1 MAVRFQDQFIEME
14 ETLIWEQYTVV
25 LHRDSKIGFGIAIS
39 GGKDKPNS
47 STGETAILIS
57 DVVRSGPAEGK
68 IQIKD
73 RIVMVNGVSMEN
85 VPSSFAIQCLK
96 SSGKSANITLKRP
109 RIVQL
114 PATNTAPPTGS
125 YHSNRSN
132 RSDYAHNDASDED
145 EDYDPAGRNLRRIQ
159 NQNLYHEDYYHS
171 RDHDRDFGRNH
182 SYNRSPSPSRS
193 YDRSPSPS
201 RSYDRSPSPSRSY
214 DRSPSPSR
222 SYERSPSPSRGY
234 NHRHN
239 SQDYNDRE
247 YGREHSPTGS
257 HYDEFEHPNSQHD
270 HAIKKPIKSYLI
282 KNNTNEEYGLRLG
295 SQIFIKHMSSGGL
308 ASKEGILK
316 EGDIILKIN
325 GIVTENIS
333 LEDTRT
339 LIEKSEGELR
349 LVVLRDNEQFL
360 VSVPELVDSE
370 DNSSGLEDLSDM
382 EPERTDSPRENQSK
396 RIAVDPTNTM
406 KSNGSLK
413 PNKKPVSE
421 MEVRPAASKSTY
433 VIEEPTYAAPIKT
446 SNTRPQDEYNVG
458 YSPDM
463 KVARFVKDASVGL
476 QLAGGNDVGI
486 FVSRVLDDSPAARQG
501 IQKGDQILQVNNVNF
516 QNLTREEAVLLMLD
530 IPKGELVEIKA
541 QKKEDIYKKM
551 INSNVGDSFYVRTHF
566 DHEIEGTQELS
577 FRRGEVF
584 RVVDTM
590 YKGKLGAWY
599 AMRIGRD
606 FKEQDRGTIPSK
618 NRAEQIAKAE
628 ITQKV
633 SSSSSAGARAE
644 FWKMRGLRGAKKN
657 IRKSRDDL
665 SALTIQ
671 GKFPPYERVILRE
684 ASYKRPVVIL
694 GPISDIATQKL
705 ASDLPDQFELAQMVQ
720 RNAEEVGSSSI
731 IKLETVR
738 LIAQKNKHGLLDIT
752 PSAIERLNYVK
763 WYPIVVF
770 FNPENKQ
777 EVKAMRQHLYPQSRK
792 SSKSLYTQAVKLR
805 KYWSHLFTGT
815 INLNSGSSAWYEA
828 LKATIR
834 EQQTQAV
841 WFPEEKIEE
850 TGTEDLE
857 LMNRSTSV
865 SMDYLSCDESRANSD
880 YEDTDGEGGAYTDNE
895 LDDTLDE
902 PAITRSSEPFRT
914 EAPQI
919 SMAAAHAAPKI
930 YSQVQPQGQHR
941 DPNYT
946 RLNEQELIAI
956 KSRRE
961 LVYSSDED
969 DDDWNGPATEL

>member
-1 MAVRFQDQFIEME
+1 ME
-14 ETLIWEQYTVV
+14 ETLIWEQHTVAIQ
-25 LHRDSKIGFGIAIS
+25 RDSKIGFGIAIS
-39 GGKDKPNS
+39 GGTDKPNS
-47 STGETAILIS
+47 STGETAILVS

-68 IQIKD
+68 ILIKD
-73 RIVMVNGVSMEN
+73 RIVMVNGASMEN

-96 SSGKSANITLKRP
+96 SSGKSANITVKRP
-109 RIVQL
+109 RKIQL
-114 PATNTAPPTGS
+114 PVTNAAPPTGS
-125 YHSNRSN
+125 FYSNRSN

-145 EDYDPAGRNLRRIQ
+145 EDYDPVGRRLRRIQ
-159 NQNLYHEDYYHS
+159 NQNLYHDSNDYDQNS
-171 RDHDRDFGRNH
+171 GRNH
-182 SYNRSPSPSRS
+182 SYDRTPSPSRS
-193 YDRSPSPS
+193 YDQTPSPARS
-201 RSYDRSPSPSRSY
+201 YDRTPSPARSYDRTPSPARSYDRSPSL
-214 DRSPSPSR
+214 
-222 SYERSPSPSRGY
+222 SRGY
-234 NHRHN
+234 NN
-239 SQDYNDRE
+239 QDYNDRE
-247 YGREHSPTGS
+247 YRRKYSSVGNHR
-257 HYDEFEHPNSQHD
+257 DEFEHPNSHSD
-270 HAIKKPIKSYLI
+270 PAVKKPIKSFLI

-295 SQIFIKHMSSGGL
+295 SQIFIKHMSSNGL
-308 ASKEGILK
+308 ASKEGVLQ

-349 LVVLRDNEQFL
+349 LMVLRDNEQFL
-360 VSVPELVDSE
+360 INVPDMADSE
-370 DNSSGLEDLSDM
+370 ENNSGLDDISNM
-382 EPERTDSPRENQSK
+382 EPERLDSPSESLSK
-396 RIAVDPTNTM
+396 DIAAYPTNIM
-406 KSNGSLK
+406 KSTGSLK
-413 PNKKPVSE
+413 PGRKPVSE
-421 MEVRPAASKSTY
+421 MEVRPAASKLPY
-433 VIEEPTYAAPIKT
+433 VIEESTYAAPIRT

-486 FVSRVLDDSPAARQG
+486 FVSRVLEDSPAAKQG
-501 IQKGDQILQVNNVNF
+501 IQKGDQILKVNNVNF

-530 IPKGELVEIKA
+530 IPKGQQVEIRA
-541 QKKEDIYKKM
+541 QRKEDIYKKM
-551 INSNVGDSFYVRTHF
+551 INSNVGDSFHVRTHF
-566 DHEIEGTQELS
+566 DYEVEGPHELS

-599 AMRIGRD
+599 AVRIARD
-606 FKEQDRGTIPSK
+606 FKEQDKGTIPNK
-618 NRAEQIAKAE
+618 NRAEQIAKVE

-633 SSSSSAGARAE
+633 TSSSSAGARAE
-644 FWKMRGLRGAKKN
+644 FWKMRGLRGAKK
-657 IRKSRDDL
+657 ILRKSRDDL

-671 GKFPPYERVILRE
+671 GKFPPYEKVILRE

-705 ASDLPDQFELAQMVQ
+705 ANDLPDQFELAQTVQ
-720 RNAEEVGSSSI
+720 RDMTEEGSSSI

-738 LIAQKNKHGLLDIT
+738 LISQKNKHGLLDIT

-792 SSKSLYTQAVKLR
+792 SSKSLYNQAVKLR
-805 KYWSHLFTGT
+805 KYWSHLFTGK

-828 LKATIR
+828 LKATIK
-834 EQQTQAV
+834 EQQTQPV
-841 WFPEEKIEE
+841 WFPEEKTEE
-850 TGTEDLE
+850 VGIEDLE
-857 LMNRSTSV
+857 LLNRSTSV

-895 LDDTLDE
+895 LDDRLDG
-902 PAITRSSEPFRT
+902 PAITRSSEPIRT
-914 EAPQI
+914 EASQI
-919 SMAAAHAAPKI
+919 SSAAVHAAPKA
-930 YSQVQPQGQHR
+930 YSQSQVQPQGQYR
-941 DPNYT
+941 DPRYT
-946 RLNEQELIAI
+946 RPNERDHIAV
-956 KSRRE
+956 KYGRE
-961 LVYSSDED
+961 PIYSSDED

>member
-1 MAVRFQDQFIEME
+1 MAVRFQDQFVEME
-14 ETLIWEQYTVV
+14 ETLIWEQHTVV
-25 LHRDSKIGFGIAIS
+25 INRDSKIGFGIAIS

-47 STGETAILIS
+47 STGETAILVS

-68 IQIKD
+68 ILIKD
-73 RIVMVNGVSMEN
+73 RIVMVNGVSMDN

-96 SSGKSANITLKRP
+96 SSGKSANITVKRSRKIQIP
-109 RIVQL
+109 V
-114 PATNTAPPTGS
+114 TNTAPPATS
-125 YHSNRSN
+125 YHSS
-132 RSDYAHNDASDED
+132 RSDYVHEDASDED
-145 EDYDPAGRNLRRIQ
+145 EDYEPADRRLRRIQ
-159 NQNLYHEDYYHS
+159 NQNLYQDDYHHNSDY
-171 RDHDRDFGRNH
+171 DRDSGRND
-182 SYNRSPSPSRS
+182 SYDRRIPSPSRSYDRRSPSPSRS
-193 YDRSPSPS
+193 YNHQHNNREYNS
-201 RSYDRSPSPSRSY
+201 REYSR
-214 DRSPSPSR
+214 
-222 SYERSPSPSRGY
+222 ERSPS
-234 NHRHN
+234 
-239 SQDYNDRE
+239 
-247 YGREHSPTGS
+247 GS
-257 HYDEFEHPNSQHD
+257 HYDEFEQPDSQYDSHTT
-270 HAIKKPIKSYLI
+270 KKPIKSFLI
-282 KNNTNEEYGLRLG
+282 KHNANEEYGLRLG

-308 ASKEGILK
+308 ASKEGVLK
-316 EGDIILKIN
+316 QGDIILKIN

-349 LVVLRDNEQFL
+349 LVVLRDDEQFL
-360 VSVPELVDSE
+360 INVPELVDSE
-370 DNSSGLEDLSDM
+370 ADSLADFSDP
-382 EPERTDSPRENQSK
+382 EIERTDSPRENQSK
-396 RIAVDPTNTM
+396 RNVVDPSNAM

-413 PNKKPVSE
+413 PNTKPLPE
-421 MEVRPAASKSTY
+421 MEVRPTVSKPPH
-433 VIEEPTYAAPIKT
+433 VDEEPTYAAPVKT
-446 SNTRPQDEYNVG
+446 SKARPHDEYNVG
-458 YSPDM
+458 PDM
-463 KVARFVKDASVGL
+463 KVARFVKDANVGL

-501 IQKGDQILQVNNVNF
+501 IQKGDQILQVNNVSF

-530 IPKGELVEIKA
+530 IPKGDVVEIKA
-541 QKKEDIYKKM
+541 QRKEDIYKKM

-566 DHEIEGTQELS
+566 DHEVEGTRELS
-577 FRRGEVF
+577 FGRGEVF

-590 YKGKLGAWY
+590 HRGKLGAWY
-599 AMRIGRD
+599 AVRIGRD
-606 FKEQDRGTIPSK
+606 FKEQDKGTIPSK
-618 NRAEQIAKAE
+618 NRAEQIAKADVM
-628 ITQKV
+628 QKT
-633 SSSSSAGARAE
+633 SSSTSSGARAE

-657 IRKSRDDL
+657 LRKSRENL

-694 GPISDIATQKL
+694 GPISDIATQRL
-705 ASDLPDQFELAQMVQ
+705 ASDQPDLFEFAQTVQ
-720 RNAEEVGSSSI
+720 RNSEEVGSSSSV

-792 SSKSLYTQAVKLR
+792 SSKSLYNQAVKLR

-828 LKATIR
+828 LKATIK

-841 WFPEEKIEE
+841 WFPEEKAEE

-857 LMNRSTSV
+857 LLNRSSSM

-895 LDDTLDE
+895 LDERLDE
-902 PAITRSSEPFRT
+902 PAITRSSEPIRI

-919 SMAAAHAAPKI
+919 STTTAHATPKT
-930 YSQVQPQGQHR
+930 YSQAQPEGQQR
-941 DPNYT
+941 DPHFS
-946 RLNEQELIAI
+946 RLNEQDLNAI
-956 KSRRE
+956 KSRRD
-961 LVYSSDED
+961 LIYSSGEDEDED
-969 DDDWNGPATEL
+969 DDDEWNGPATEL

>member
-1 MAVRFQDQFIEME
+1 ME
-14 ETLIWEQYTVV
+14 ETLIWEQHTVV
-25 LHRDSKIGFGIAIS
+25 VNRDSKKGFGIAIS
-39 GGKDKPNS
+39 GGKDKPNV

-68 IQIKD
+68 ILIKD
-73 RIVMVNGVSMEN
+73 RIVMVNGISMDN
-85 VPSSFAIQCLK
+85 VPSSVAIQCLK
-96 SSGKSANITLKRP
+96 SSGKSAKITVKRP
-109 RIVQL
+109 RKVQI
-114 PATNTAPPTGS
+114 PVTNTASATS
-125 YHSNRSN
+125 YHSS
-132 RSDYAHNDASDED
+132 RSDYVHDDASDED
-145 EDYDPAGRNLRRIQ
+145 EDYDPADRRLRRIQ
-159 NQNLYHEDYYHS
+159 NQNLYHDDYHHS
-171 RDHDRDFGRNH
+171 SDYDRDSGRND
-182 SYNRSPSPSRS
+182 S

-201 RSYDRSPSPSRSY
+201 RSYNRSPSPSRRHNRSPSPSRRHDRSPSPSRRHDRSPSPSRSY
-214 DRSPSPSR
+214 
-222 SYERSPSPSRGY
+222 
-234 NHRHN
+234 NHQLKK
-239 SQDYNDRE
+239 QDYHS
-247 YGREHSPTGS
+247 REHIREQSPAGS
-257 HYDEFEHPNSQHD
+257 YQDDLEQPDSQYDSN
-270 HAIKKPIKSYLI
+270 ATKKPIKSFLI
-282 KNNTNEEYGLRLG
+282 KNNANEEYGLRLG

-308 ASKEGILK
+308 ASKEGVLK

-349 LVVLRDNEQFL
+349 LVVLRDDEQFL
-360 VSVPELVDSE
+360 INVPELIDSE
-370 DNSSGLEDLSDM
+370 ENSLDDISDP
-382 EPERTDSPRENQSK
+382 ELERTDSPRENHH
-396 RIAVDPTNTM
+396 VMDPSHTM

-413 PNKKPVSE
+413 PNTKPVPE
-421 MEVRPAASKSTY
+421 VVVRPTASKPPH
-433 VIEEPTYAAPIKT
+433 VAEEPTYAAPVKT
-446 SNTRPQDEYNVG
+446 SKTRSHDEYNVG

-463 KVARFVKDASVGL
+463 KVARFVKDANVGL

-486 FVSRVLDDSPAARQG
+486 FVSRVLDDSPAAKQG

-530 IPKGELVEIKA
+530 IPKGDMVEIKA
-541 QKKEDIYKKM
+541 QRKEDIYKKM
-551 INSNVGDSFYVRTHF
+551 INSNVGDSFYVRMHF
-566 DHEIEGTQELS
+566 DHEVEGTRDLS
-577 FRRGEVF
+577 FGRGEVF

-599 AMRIGRD
+599 AVRIGRD
-606 FKEQDRGTIPSK
+606 FKEQEKGIIPSK
-618 NRAEQIAKAE
+618 NRAEQLAKAE
-628 ITQKV
+628 LMQKP
-633 SSSSSAGARAE
+633 SSSSGARAE

-657 IRKSRDDL
+657 LRKSRENL

-671 GKFPPYERVILRE
+671 SKFPPYERVILRE

-694 GPISDIATQKL
+694 GPISDIATQRL
-705 ASDLPDQFELAQMVQ
+705 ASDQPDQFELAQTVQ
-720 RNAEEVGSSSI
+720 RNTEEVGSSSI

-792 SSKSLYTQAVKLR
+792 SSKSLYNQAVKLR

-828 LKATIR
+828 LKATIK

-841 WFPEEKIEE
+841 WFPEEKAEE

-857 LMNRSTSV
+857 LLNRSTSM
-865 SMDYLSCDESRANSD
+865 SMDYLSCDESRPNSD
-880 YEDTDGEGGAYTDNE
+880 YEDTDAEGGAYTDNE
-895 LDDTLDE
+895 LDEMLDE
-902 PAITRSSEPFRT
+902 PAITRSSEPIRT

-919 SMAAAHAAPKI
+919 AMAAAHVTPKTHPQAQP
-930 YSQVQPQGQHR
+930 QVQQR
-941 DPNYT
+941 DPYFT
-946 RLNEQELIAI
+946 RLNEQDLNAI
-956 KSRRE
+956 KSRRDQI
-961 LVYSSDED
+961 YSSDED
-969 DDDWNGPATEL
+969 DDDEWNGPATEL

>member
-1 MAVRFQDQFIEME
+1 MAVRFQDPFVEME
-14 ETLIWEQYTVV
+14 ETLIWEQHTVV
-25 LHRDSKIGFGIAIS
+25 INRDSKIGFGIAIS
-39 GGKDKPNS
+39 GGIDKPNS
-47 STGETAILIS
+47 TTGETAILVS
-57 DVVRSGPAEGK
+57 DVVRFGPAEGK
-68 IQIKD
+68 IMIKD
-73 RIVMVNGVSMEN
+73 RIVMVNGVSMDN
-85 VPSSFAIQCLK
+85 VTSSFAIQNLK
-96 SSGKSANITLKRP
+96 RSGKSVNITVKRP
-109 RIVQL
+109 HKVQI
-114 PATNTAPPTGS
+114 PVTNTAPAAS
-125 YHSNRSN
+125 YYSS
-132 RSDYAHNDASDED
+132 RSDYAHDDASDED
-145 EDYDPAGRNLRRIQ
+145 EDYDPADRRLRRIQ
-159 NQNLYHEDYYHS
+159 NQNLYHGDSHHNNNYDQDSS
-171 RDHDRDFGRNH
+171 RN
-182 SYNRSPSPSRS
+182 NS

-214 DRSPSPSR
+214 NRSPSPSR
-222 SYERSPSPSRGY
+222 NHNYQH
-234 NHRHN
+234 NHRDH
-239 SQDYNDRE
+239 DARRA
-247 YGREHSPTGS
+247 GREHNPNGS
-257 HYDEFEHPNSQHD
+257 YHDESDDDDIHYDEV
-270 HAIKKPIKSYLI
+270 KKPIKSYLI
-282 KNNTNEEYGLRLG
+282 KNSANEEYGLRLG
-295 SQIFIKHMSSGGL
+295 SQIFIKHMSSDGL
-308 ASKEGILK
+308 ASKEGVLK

-325 GIVTENIS
+325 GVVTENIS

-360 VSVPELVDSE
+360 INVPELRDSE
-370 DNSSGLEDLSDM
+370 ENSLEEYSDI
-382 EPERTDSPRENQSK
+382 EPEHTDSPIENWPK
-396 RIAVDPTNTM
+396 HTVEDPRNTM

-413 PNKKPVSE
+413 PNIKPVSE
-421 MEVRPAASKSTY
+421 LEVRPTASKPPHDA
-433 VIEEPTYAAPIKT
+433 VVEERTYAAPIKT

-486 FVSRVLDDSPAARQG
+486 FVSRVLDESPAAKQG

-541 QKKEDIYKKM
+541 QRKEGIYQKM

-566 DHEIEGTQELS
+566 DHEVEGTQELS

-590 YKGKLGAWY
+590 HKGKLGAWY

-606 FKEQDRGTIPSK
+606 FKEQDKGTIPSK

-628 ITQKV
+628 ITQKA
-633 SSSSSAGARAE
+633 SSSSSSGARAE

-671 GKFPPYERVILRE
+671 GKYPPYERVILRE
-684 ASYKRPVVIL
+684 APYKRPVVIL
-694 GPISDIATQKL
+694 GPISDIATQRL

-720 RNAEEVGSSSI
+720 RNSEEVGSSSV

-792 SSKSLYTQAVKLR
+792 SSKSLYNQAVKLR

-828 LKATIR
+828 LKATIK

-841 WFPEEKIEE
+841 WFPEEKSDE
-850 TGTEDLE
+850 TETENLE
-857 LMNRSTSV
+857 LLNRSTSM

-880 YEDTDGEGGAYTDNE
+880 YEDTDAEGGAYTDNE
-895 LDDTLDE
+895 LDDALDE
-902 PAITRSSEPFRT
+902 PAIIRSSEPIRNEPSHISNEAT
-914 EAPQI
+914 HEAPKTHSQI
-919 SMAAAHAAPKI
+919 
-930 YSQVQPQGQHR
+930 QPQGQYR
-941 DPNYT
+941 DPHFT
-946 RLNEQELIAI
+946 RLDRQDLNAI
-956 KSRRE
+956 TSRRD
-961 LVYSSDED
+961 LIYSSDEND
-969 DDDWNGPATEL
+969 DDDEWNGPATEL

>member
-1 MAVRFQDQFIEME
+1 ME
-14 ETLIWEQYTVV
+14 ETLIWEQHTVV
-25 LHRDSKIGFGIAIS
+25 IHRDSKIGFGIAIS

-47 STGETAILIS
+47 STGETAILVS

-68 IQIKD
+68 ILMKD

-85 VPSSFAIQCLK
+85 VPSTFAIQCLK
-96 SSGKSANITLKRP
+96 SSGKSANITVKRP
-109 RIVQL
+109 RKVQL
-114 PATNTAPPTGS
+114 PVTNTAPPAGS
-125 YHSNRSN
+125 FYSSRSN
-132 RSDYAHNDASDED
+132 RSDYAHDDASDED

-159 NQNLYHEDYYHS
+159 NQNLYHDDYHHS
-171 RDHDRDFGRNH
+171 SDIDRDSGRNH
-182 SYNRSPSPSRS
+182 SYDRRPSPSGSFDRRPSPSRSYDRSPSPSRSYDQSPSPSRS

-201 RSYDRSPSPSRSY
+201 RSY
-214 DRSPSPSR
+214 
-222 SYERSPSPSRGY
+222 
-234 NHRHN
+234 NHR
-239 SQDYNDRE
+239 
-247 YGREHSPTGS
+247 HSPTGS
-257 HYDEFEHPNSQHD
+257 HHEFEHSGSIHD
-270 HAIKKPIKSYLI
+270 HAIKKPIKSFLI
-282 KNNTNEEYGLRLG
+282 KNKANEEYGLRLG
-295 SQIFIKHMSSGGL
+295 SQIFIKHMSSSGL
-308 ASKEGILK
+308 ASKEGILQ

-333 LEDTRT
+333 LEDTKT
-339 LIEKSEGELR
+339 LIEKSEGELK

-360 VSVPELVDSE
+360 INVPELVDSE
-370 DNSSGLEDLSDM
+370 ENSSGLEDISDL
-382 EPERTDSPRENQSK
+382 EPERSDSPVKNQSK
-396 RIAVDPTNTM
+396 RIGADPTNTM

-413 PNKKPVSE
+413 PNRKPVSE
-421 MEVRPAASKSTY
+421 MEGRPAASKSPY

-463 KVARFVKDASVGL
+463 KVARFVKDANVGL

-486 FVSRVLDDSPAARQG
+486 FVSRVLEDSPAAKQG
-501 IQKGDQILQVNNVNF
+501 IQKGDQILKVNNVNF

-530 IPKGELVEIKA
+530 IPKGQQVEIRA
-541 QKKEDIYKKM
+541 QRKEDIYKKM
-551 INSNVGDSFYVRTHF
+551 INSNVGDSFHVRTHF
-566 DHEIEGTQELS
+566 DHEQEGTRDLS

-599 AMRIGRD
+599 AVRIGRD
-606 FKEQDRGTIPSK
+606 FKEQDKGTIPSK
-618 NRAEQIAKAE
+618 NRAEQIARVE
-628 ITQKV
+628 MTQKV

-694 GPISDIATQKL
+694 GPISDIATQRL
-705 ASDLPDQFELAQMVQ
+705 ASDLPDQFELAQTVQ
-720 RNAEEVGSSSI
+720 RNAEEEGSSSI

-738 LIAQKNKHGLLDIT
+738 LISQKNKHGLLDIT

-815 INLNSGSSAWYEA
+815 INLNSGSSMWYEA
-828 LKATIR
+828 LKATIK

-841 WFPEEKIEE
+841 WFPEEKTEE
-850 TGTEDLE
+850 SGTEELE
-857 LMNRSTSV
+857 LLNRSTSV
-865 SMDYLSCDESRANSD
+865 SVDYLSCDESRANSD

-895 LDDTLDE
+895 LDDGLDE
-902 PAITRSSEPFRT
+902 PAVTRSSEPIKT
-914 EAPQI
+914 EASQI
-919 SMAAAHAAPKI
+919 SMEAIHATAKT
-930 YSQVQPQGQHR
+930 YSRAQVQPQGQHR
-941 DPNYT
+941 DPHYT
-946 RLNEQELIAI
+946 RPNERDLHAI
-956 KSRRE
+956 KYAQE
-961 LVYSSDED
+961 PIYSSEED

>member
-1 MAVRFQDQFIEME
+1 MAVRFQEAFVEME
-14 ETLIWEQYTVV
+14 ETLIWEQHTV
-25 LHRDSKIGFGIAIS
+25 LINRDSKIGFGIAIS
-39 GGKDKPNS
+39 GGTDKPNS
-47 STGETAILIS
+47 TTGETAILVS

-68 IQIKD
+68 IMIKD
-73 RIVMVNGVSMEN
+73 RIVMVNGVSMDN
-85 VPSSFAIQCLK
+85 VTSSFAIQNLK
-96 SSGKSANITLKRP
+96 RSGKSVNITVKRP
-109 RIVQL
+109 RKIQIPVTNAA
-114 PATNTAPPTGS
+114 PAAS
-125 YHSNRSN
+125 YYSSRP
-132 RSDYAHNDASDED
+132 DYAHDDASDED
-145 EDYDPAGRNLRRIQ
+145 EDYDPADRRLRRIQ
-159 NQNLYHEDYYHS
+159 NQNLYHGDSHHNNDYDQDSS
-171 RDHDRDFGRNH
+171 RN
-182 SYNRSPSPSRS
+182 YS

-214 DRSPSPSR
+214 DRSPNPSR
-222 SYERSPSPSRGY
+222 SYDRSPNPSRSY
-234 NHRHN
+234 NYQHNHRDH
-239 SQDYNDRE
+239 SARRVR
-247 YGREHSPTGS
+247 REHNPSGS
-257 HYDEFEHPNSQHD
+257 YHDEFDDDDMHYVR
-270 HAIKKPIKSYLI
+270 ARKPIKSCLF
-282 KNNTNEEYGLRLG
+282 KSNANEEYGLRLG
-295 SQIFIKHMSSGGL
+295 SQIFIKHMSSDGL
-308 ASKEGILK
+308 ASKEGVLK

-325 GIVTENIS
+325 GVVTENIS

-349 LVVLRDNEQFL
+349 LVILRDNEQFL
-360 VSVPELVDSE
+360 INVPELVDSE
-370 DNSSGLEDLSDM
+370 EDSLEEFSDI
-382 EPERTDSPRENQSK
+382 ESERTDSPSDNRSK
-396 RIAVDPTNTM
+396 HILVDPPNTR

-413 PNKKPVSE
+413 PNTKPVSE
-421 MEVRPAASKSTY
+421 IDVSPTAPKPRHDAVVDER
-433 VIEEPTYAAPIKT
+433 TYAAPIKT
-446 SNTRPQDEYNVG
+446 SNTSPQDGYNVG

-541 QKKEDIYKKM
+541 QRKEGIYQKM

-566 DHEIEGTQELS
+566 DHEVEGTQELS

-590 YKGKLGAWY
+590 HKGKLGAWY
-599 AMRIGRD
+599 AVRIGQD
-606 FKEQDRGTIPSK
+606 FKEQDKGTIPSK

-628 ITQKV
+628 ITQKA
-633 SSSSSAGARAE
+633 SSSSSSGARAE
-644 FWKMRGLRGAKKN
+644 FWRMRGLRGAKKN

-671 GKFPPYERVILRE
+671 GKYPPYERVVLRE
-684 ASYKRPVVIL
+684 APYKRPVVIL
-694 GPISDIATQKL
+694 GPISDIATLKL

-720 RNAEEVGSSSI
+720 RNSEEAGSSSV

-792 SSKSLYTQAVKLR
+792 SSKSLYNQAVKLR

-828 LKATIR
+828 LKATIK

-841 WFPEEKIEE
+841 WFPEEKSEE
-850 TGTEDLE
+850 TGAENLE
-857 LMNRSTSV
+857 LLNRSTSM

-880 YEDTDGEGGAYTDNE
+880 YEDTDAEGGAYTDNE

-902 PAITRSSEPFRT
+902 PAIIRSSEPVRT
-914 EAPQI
+914 EASHI
-919 SMAAAHAAPKI
+919 SMEAAHEAPMAH
-930 YSQVQPQGQHR
+930 SQIQPQGQYR
-941 DPNYT
+941 DPHFA
-946 RLNEQELIAI
+946 RLHKQDLNAI
-956 KSRRE
+956 TSRRD
-961 LVYSSDED
+961 LIYSSDED
-969 DDDWNGPATEL
+969 DDDEWNGPATEL

>member
-1 MAVRFQDQFIEME
+1 MAVRFQDQVVEME
-14 ETLIWEQYTVV
+14 ETLIWEQQTVV
-25 LHRDSKIGFGIAIS
+25 INRDSKIGFGIAIS
-39 GGKDKPNS
+39 GGKDKPNI
-47 STGETAILIS
+47 STGETAILVS

-68 IQIKD
+68 ILIKD

-96 SSGKSANITLKRP
+96 SSGKSANITVKRP
-109 RIVQL
+109 RKVQI
-114 PATNTAPPTGS
+114 PVTNTAPVTS
-125 YHSNRSN
+125 YHSS
-132 RSDYAHNDASDED
+132 RSDYAHDDASDED
-145 EDYDPAGRNLRRIQ
+145 EDYDPADRRLRRIQ
-159 NQNLYHEDYYHS
+159 NQNLYHGDYHHS
-171 RDHDRDFGRNH
+171 DDYDQDSGRNR
-182 SYNRSPSPSRS
+182 SYNRSPSPSRSYGQSPSPSRSHGRSPSPTRSYEWSPSPSRS
-193 YDRSPSPS
+193 YDRSPSPL
-201 RSYDRSPSPSRSY
+201 RSY
-214 DRSPSPSR
+214 
-222 SYERSPSPSRGY
+222 
-234 NHRHN
+234 NHQHN
-239 SQDYNDRE
+239 DQDYNAKE
-247 YGREHSPTGS
+247 YRREHSPTGS
-257 HYDEFEHPNSQHD
+257 YHEADQSNSHYDPR
-270 HAIKKPIKSYLI
+270 AIKKPIKSLLI
-282 KNNTNEEYGLRLG
+282 KNKVDEEYGLRLG

-308 ASKEGILK
+308 ASNEGVLK

-360 VSVPELVDSE
+360 INVPELVDSDE
-370 DNSSGLEDLSDM
+370 NSLEYFSDP
-382 EPERTDSPRENQSK
+382 EPERTASPSENRSK
-396 RIAVDPTNTM
+396 RYVVHSNNTM

-413 PNKKPVSE
+413 PNTKPVSE
-421 MEVRPAASKSTY
+421 MEVRPTASKSPY
-433 VIEEPTYAAPIKT
+433 VVEEPIYAAPVKT

-530 IPKGELVEIKA
+530 IPKGEQVEIKA
-541 QKKEDIYKKM
+541 QRKEDIYKKM

-566 DHEIEGTQELS
+566 DHEVEGTQDRS

-584 RVVDTM
+584 RVIDTM

-599 AMRIGRD
+599 AVRIGRD
-606 FKEQDRGTIPSK
+606 FKEQDKGTIPSK

-628 ITQKV
+628 ITQKA
-633 SSSSSAGARAE
+633 SSSSSSGARAE

-657 IRKSRDDL
+657 LRKSRDDL

-694 GPISDIATQKL
+694 GPISDIATQRL
-705 ASDLPDQFELAQMVQ
+705 ARDLPDQFELAQTVQ
-720 RNAEEVGSSSI
+720 RNSEEVGSSSV

-792 SSKSLYTQAVKLR
+792 SSKSLYNQAVKLR

-815 INLNSGSSAWYEA
+815 INLNSGSSAWFEA
-828 LKATIR
+828 LKATIK
-834 EQQTQAV
+834 EQQTQPV
-841 WFPEEKIEE
+841 WFPEEKTEE
-850 TGTEDLE
+850 TGTEGLE
-857 LMNRSTSV
+857 LLNRSTSM

-880 YEDTDGEGGAYTDNE
+880 YEDTDAEGGAYTDNE
-895 LDDTLDE
+895 LDERLDE
-902 PAITRSSEPFRT
+902 PAITRSSEPIRT
-914 EAPQI
+914 EASQI
-919 SMAAAHAAPKI
+919 SIATAHATPTT
-930 YSQVQPQGQHR
+930 YSQAQPQGQQR
-941 DPNYT
+941 GPQFT
-946 RLNEQELIAI
+946 RLNEQDLNAI
-956 KSRRE
+956 KSRRD
-961 LVYSSDED
+961 LIYSSDED
-969 DDDWNGPATEL
+969 DDDDDEWNGPATEL